1 MSLST
6 VIEVVI
12 GLSFVFLIL
21 SLVASGIKEFFAA
34 LLGLRSKTLL
44 KGMKELLG
52 TKDEARNLFS
62 HVALSSLYKGKRL
75 PSYIPTEKF
84 ALAVLDRYLGEAAVG
99 PTASKEGI
107 TAALQSADLPD
118 AIKQPLELF
127 WRDAKNDMAVFRTHV
142 EGWFND
148 TMERASGWYRRET
161 QYILLAIGLILAGVL
176 NVSTI
181 TLAQRMWTDGPFRA
195 AIAEQAKK
203 VQPPPGK
210 SDDLGAAIE
219 QIQTNHKVLDRLSL
233 PIGWGS
239 ANRPSSVPLALAGW
253 FLTGLAAAMGAPF
266 WFDILNRSAGLR
278 SAGTRPQPAKPAGA
292 TDEAAQP
299 PPPVPNAGGAT

>member
-21 SLVASGIKEFFAA
+21 SLVASGIREFLAAA
-34 LLGLRSKTLL
+34 LALRSKTLL

-52 TKDEARNLFS
+52 TKDEAENLFS
-62 HVALSSLYKGKRL
+62 HVALSALYKGKRL

-84 ALAVLDRYLGEAAVG
+84 SLAVLDKYLGEAAVG

-118 AIKQPLELF
+118 AIKKPLELF

-161 QYILLAIGLILAGVL
+161 QYMLLAIGLVLAGVL

-203 VQPPPGK
+203 VQPPPGNPA
-210 SDDLGAAIE
+210 DLKTAIE
-219 QIQTNHKVLDRLSL
+219 QIQTNYNGLDQLSL
-233 PIGWGS
+233 PIGWGD
-239 ANRPSSVPLALAGW
+239 ANRPSSVPLALVGW
-253 FLTGLAAAMGAPF
+253 ALTGLAVAMGAPF
-266 WFDILNRSAGLR
+266 WFDVLNRSAGVR
-278 SAGTRPQPAKPAGA
+278 SAGTRPQPAQPTGA

-299 PPPVPNAGGAT
+299 PPPVPKPTGAP